1 MVLDYFP
8 CVVRSLFPASETLHA
23 INLTDDLVSVSLCG
37 HTVAPPLGHTSL
49 LNITPPFL
57 RGKARQSVKTHFL
70 PSSVCLSLFHSLPR
84 VPTAFRLGE
93 ESRSSADFTR
103 PTREVDARSE
113 GEKGNPSPPPSSPR
127 SHSLGL
133 GLMMGWMI
141 SADREREE
149 PPSLPLPSFSHITKK
164 RSTAGNN
171 ERYDVEISIEGFLR
185 VTN

>member
-1 MVLDYFP
+1 MAKSTSQLQSDKQSCFWSASEIIFCRHSHRRARLLVLDYFT

-37 HTVAPPLGHTSL
+37 HTVAPPPPGHTSL

-70 PSSVCLSLFHSLPR
+70 PSSLSLRF
-84 VPTAFRLGE
+84 PTAFRVGE

-113 GEKGNPSPPPSSPR
+113 GEKGKPFAAVVR
-127 SHSLGL
+127 
-133 GLMMGWMI
+133 
-141 SADREREE
+141 
-149 PPSLPLPSFSHITKK
+149 PSLSRP
-164 RSTAGNN
+164 
-171 ERYDVEISIEGFLR
+171 R
-185 VTN
+185 VDDGMDDQRR